1 MTYVIHGATG
11 AQGGPVL
18 QTMQASGFDVIG
30 VARHPES
37 LPSGIANKI
46 VDYADL
52 ASLVGAYRGATGVFV
67 HLPQGA
73 PDQIAAYAANIAQ
86 ALAEAKPDHVVIS
99 TSGRVLD
106 RPDLCLQSPPDSAI
120 RILIDG
126 VAKAGL
132 SHAVIGTRLY
142 LENLLLPMLIEPV
155 HTEGVLRYPL
165 PAEFSVSWAAHQDV
179 ADLAVH
185 LFQDP
190 SVQGLVGLG
199 ALPGLTGNDLA
210 AAFTDALGKP
220 VRYEGIT
227 PDEFVTLLTPMFGE
241 PIANTVADLYRA
253 INLADHHEILPD
265 TAAQTRLGFAPTPI
279 IDWARLALA

>member
-11 AQGGPVL
+11 AQGAPVL
-18 QTMQASGFDVIG
+18 QAMQAAGFEVTG

-37 LPSGIANKI
+37 LPSGIASKV
-46 VDYADL
+46 VDYADP
-52 ASLVGAYRGATGVFV
+52 ASLVGAYEGTTGVFV

-73 PDQIAAYAANIAQ
+73 PDQIAAYAANVAH
-86 ALAEAKPDHVVIS
+86 ALAKAKPGHVVIS

-106 RPDLCLQSPPDSAI
+106 RPDLCLQSPPESAI

-165 PAEFSVSWAAHQDV
+165 PADFSVSWASHQDV
-179 ADLAVH
+179 ADLAVR

-199 ALPGLTGNDLA
+199 ALPGLTGDDLA
-210 AAFTDALGKP
+210 AAFSAGLGKP
-220 VRYEGIT
+220 VTYEAIT
-227 PDEFVTLLTPMFGE
+227 PDQFVTLLTPMFGE
-241 PIANTVADLYRA
+241 PIARTVADLYRA
-253 INLADHHEILPD
+253 INMADHHEILPD
-265 TAAQTRLGFAPTPI
+265 TASQTRLGFAPRPI
-279 IDWARLALA
+279 ADWVRAVV

>member
-18 QTMQASGFDVIG
+18 QAMQAADFAVTGI
-30 VARHPES
+30 ARHPES
-37 LPSGIANKI
+37 IPDGIAAK
-46 VDYADL
+46 VADYTDI
-52 ASLVGAYRGATGVFV
+52 ASLVAAYEGAEGIFV

-73 PDQIAAYAANIAQ
+73 PDQIAAYANNLVQ
-86 ALAEAKPDHVVIS
+86 ALAQAKPAHVVIS

-126 VAKAGL
+126 VASAGL

-155 HTEGVLRYPL
+155 NTEGVLRYPL
-165 PAEFSVSWAAHQDV
+165 PADFSVSWASHQDV
-179 ADLAVH
+179 ADLAVR
-185 LFQDP
+185 LFQDT
-190 SVQGLVGLG
+190 SIQGLVGLG

-210 AAFTDALGKP
+210 AAFSEALGKS
-220 VRYEGIT
+220 VTYEAIT
-227 PDEFVTLLTPMFGE
+227 PDQFVTLLTPMFGE
-241 PIANTVADLYRA
+241 AIANTVADLYRA
-253 INLADHHEILPD
+253 INVADHHEIQTD
-265 TAAQTRLGFAPTPI
+265 TSSQTRLGFAPTPVA
-279 IDWARLALA
+279 DWARSVVA

>member
-18 QTMQASGFDVIG
+18 QAMQAAGYTVTG

-37 LPSGIANKI
+37 LPSGIASKM
-46 VDYADL
+46 VDYADTE
-52 ASLVGAYRGATGVFV
+52 SLVAAYTGATGVFI

-73 PDQIAAYAANIAQ
+73 PDLIASYAANVAQ
-86 ALAEAKPDHVVIS
+86 ALAKAQPDHVVIS

-126 VAKAGL
+126 VAAAGL

-155 HTEGVLRYPL
+155 KTEGVLRYPL
-165 PAEFSVSWAAHQDV
+165 PADFSVSWVSHQDV
-179 ADLAVH
+179 ADLAVR

-190 SVQGLVGLG
+190 SIQGLVGLG
-199 ALPGLTGNDLA
+199 ALPGLTGEDLA
-210 AAFTDALGKP
+210 GALSEGLGKP
-220 VRYEGIT
+220 VRYEAIT
-227 PDEFVTLLTPMFGE
+227 PDQFVTLLTPMFGE

-253 INLADHHEILPD
+253 ISRADHHEILPD
-265 TAAQTRLGFAPTPI
+265 TASQSRLGFTPTPVT
-279 IDWARLALA
+279 DWAHTLTA